1 MSAIG
6 LTGGV
11 ATGKSTFARLLL
23 RDFPME
29 CFDSDQCVHEL
40 LAGDPGIR
48 DAIVAS
54 FGREVLD
61 SQGRWPDRARLR
73 TIVFAD
79 EERRKALEGILHPV
93 VRSLWTARVAEARKT
108 KACVLVDIP
117 LLYETGAQDGLDRV
131 IVVACSRETQLRRL
145 TTERGL
151 APELAAQM
159 IAAQFDLGAKIHK
172 ADHVIWNDSTVS
184 NLDGQSRLLA
194 SWLREWSTIAHA

>member
-1 MSAIG
+1 LAAIG
-6 LTGGV
+6 LTGGIAV
-11 ATGKSTFARLLL
+11 GKSSFARLLL

-29 CFDSDQCVHEL
+29 SFDSDRCVHEL

-48 DAIVAS
+48 AAIVAA
-54 FGREVLD
+54 FGSEVLD
-61 SQGRWPDRARLR
+61 PQGWPDRTRLR
-73 TIVFAD
+73 TIVFSH
-79 EERRKALEGILHPV
+79 EERRKTLEGILHPV
-93 VRSLWTARVAEARKT
+93 VRSRWMDRVAEARKT
-108 KACVLVDIP
+108 KACVLIDIP

-159 IAAQFDLGAKIHK
+159 IAAQFDLGAKIQK

-194 SWLREWSTIAHA
+194 SWLREWSPIAHA